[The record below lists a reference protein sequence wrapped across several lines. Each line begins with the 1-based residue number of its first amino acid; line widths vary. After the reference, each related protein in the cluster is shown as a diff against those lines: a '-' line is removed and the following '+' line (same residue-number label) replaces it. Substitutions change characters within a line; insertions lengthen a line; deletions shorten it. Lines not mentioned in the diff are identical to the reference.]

1 MCKCFAYRMS
11 VQPCAC
17 LVLVEDRKGE
27 ASLKNKT
34 NNNNKNPVL
43 WSPHENCR
51 GNMRVGAEWAQS
63 VRGCSEVFGGR
74 LREGRGQP

>member
-1 MCKCFAYRMS
+1 MS

-34 NNNNKNPVL
+34 NNNNKNFFML
-43 WSPHENCR
+43 ICNWFEKK
-51 GNMRVGAEWAQS
+51 GFQ
-63 VRGCSEVFGGR
+63 
-74 LREGRGQP
+74 